1 MRKYQ
6 QIDVYIYQCV
16 YWNALQTTFTIE
28 KNTIYLDQTAPKV
41 AVWPGLILFAF

>member
-16 YWNALQTTFTIE
+16 GGTGKCI
-28 KNTIYLDQTAPKV
+28 
-41 AVWPGLILFAF
+41 AFDYVDNVVGKPLLRRSCEHIDGFPRR